1 MTHASVCALHVY
13 PLKAA
18 AGLSIT
24 SADLDDFGLAG
35 DRRWMLITRDGV
47 AITQRELPRLCLVRV
62 SPESGGLILRAPG
75 MPDLEVGRIPAT
87 GGRIRVK
94 IWRDTCDAIDV
105 GDAAAR
111 WFGEFLKHP
120 CRLAHMPDD
129 ADRRVDPAYS
139 PTSERVSFAD
149 GYPLLLT
156 SEASLED
163 LNRRLPAPLPM
174 NRFRPNVV
182 VRDTAP
188 FEEDHWRRIRIGG
201 LLYRVVKP
209 CVRCVVTTTNQTTAE
224 RGQEPLRTLATYRKI
239 DDGVAFGQN
248 LIHEGRGR
256 IAVGM
261 EINVEEP
268 V

>member
-1 MTHASVCALHVY
+1 MTHASVSTLHVY
-13 PLKAA
+13 PLKGA
-18 AGLSIT
+18 AGLSAT

-75 MPDLEVGRIPAT
+75 MPDLEVGRIPST
-87 GGRIRVK
+87 EGRIRVN

-105 GDAAAR
+105 GDAAVR
-111 WFGEFLKHP
+111 WFGEFLKSP
-120 CRLAHMPDD
+120 CRL
-129 ADRRVDPAYS
+129 VDPAYS
-139 PTSERVSFAD
+139 PTPERVSFAD
-149 GYPLLLT
+149 GYPLLLI

-182 VRDTAP
+182 VRDTTP

-201 LLYRVVKP
+201 VLYRAVKP
-209 CVRCVVTTTNQTTAE
+209 CDRCVVTTTNQTTAE
-224 RGQEPLRTLATYRKI
+224 RGQEPLRTLATYRNVSNK
-239 DDGVAFGQN
+239 VLFGQN

-261 EINVEEP
+261 EVVVEESA
-268 V
+268 